1 MTQNIIM
8 QGDQYSITFGIDFND
23 SPLDI
28 SAVDTVQFVVGRMVK
43 NYNIDGTG
51 EVSYDNDNKMF
62 IFGLAM
68 GLQFESINNS
78 GKKKNQ
84 NESEA

>member
-1 MTQNIIM
+1 MTNTSKNF
-8 QGDQYSITFGIDFND
+8 DTDTKKEKLEF
-23 SPLDI
+23 LDL
-28 SAVDTVQFVVGRMVK
+28 
-43 NYNIDGTG
+43 
-51 EVSYDNDNKMF
+51 YDIYCKLTNDNKMF

>member
-1 MTQNIIM
+1 MAKPNFTGKQAEM
-8 QGDQYSITFGIDFND
+8 LEF
-23 SPLDI
+23 LDL
-28 SAVDTVQFVVGRMVK
+28 
-43 NYNIDGTG
+43 
-51 EVSYDNDNKMF
+51 YDIYCKLTNDNKMF

-84 NESEA
+84 NEPES